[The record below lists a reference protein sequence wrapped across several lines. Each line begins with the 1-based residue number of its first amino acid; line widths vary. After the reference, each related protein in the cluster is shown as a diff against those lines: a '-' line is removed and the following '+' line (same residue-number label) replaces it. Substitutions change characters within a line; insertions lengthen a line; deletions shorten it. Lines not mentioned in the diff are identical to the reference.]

1 MANQSNSRWQRRSR
15 AGGALHRPISWGSV
29 NLTDAAT
36 AADAAVDP
44 IIVVDEDAVVM
55 YANRAAH
62 ELVGAANL
70 VRTNVS
76 STLEV
81 SGSHQLT
88 DLLSASAQRTLA
100 TVRPADGEPF
110 EAELSI
116 GPAEGHDPRWVV
128 VAHALPREEM
138 SVREMLRRATHDDLT
153 ALANRTNLLENI
165 DATLKDPRTAHG
177 DHVLALI
184 DLDAFKDINDSW
196 GHDIGDRVLMEIGTR
211 LRRQC
216 RPGDVVARL
225 GGDEF
230 AAWCLW
236 VNPSDADGLATRLV
250 SVFDDPIKYDGME
263 LDVKGSIGLT
273 MARPGSDSSGLLR
286 QADTAMYGAKALGKG
301 RYSFFDDEMA
311 IAIEHRGQA
320 EEDFRHALESN
331 EIVLHYQPVIDLTS
345 EEVVGVEALAR
356 WEHPERGRISPGEFL
371 PIAEATSLS
380 GALDTQIVAKAC
392 KQLAEWN
399 QSLKRPISM
408 WINVS
413 PDHLTER
420 FVGDLSRLVVDLTLQ
435 PHEIVIELTEEATAG
450 TSERIAVLE
459 ALHQFGVR
467 IAVDDFGTG
476 YSQLSYLPELPL
488 DIVKLD
494 RTFVDGIA
502 DEPKRLALAGSVI
515 QLAHAIGAKVVAEG
529 VERPDDLEAVRDLG
543 CDHAQG
549 FLIARPA
556 PPEDVPGLDD

>member
-15 AGGALHRPISWGSV
+15 AGGALHRPISWGSIS
-29 NLTDAAT
+29 LTDAAT

-44 IIVVDEDAVVM
+44 ILVVDSDAVVM

-62 ELVGAANL
+62 DLVGTANL
-70 VRTNVS
+70 IRTDIS
-76 STLEV
+76 STIDV
-81 SGSHQLT
+81 RGSHELI
-88 DLLSASAQRTLA
+88 DLLGPTAQRTLA
-100 TVRPADGEPF
+100 VISPAEGEEF

-116 GPAEGHDPRWVV
+116 GPAEGTDPRWVV
-128 VAHALPREEM
+128 VAHALPREEL

-153 ALANRTNLLENI
+153 ALANRTNLLESI
-165 DATLKDPRTAHG
+165 DATLKDSRTAHG
-177 DHVLALI
+177 DHVLALF
-184 DLDAFKDINDSW
+184 DLDSFKDINDSW
-196 GHDIGDRVLMEIGTR
+196 GHDMGDRVLIEIGTR
-211 LRRQC
+211 LRRLC

-236 VNPSDADGLATRLV
+236 VSPDDADKLATRLV
-250 SVFDDPIKYDGME
+250 SVFDDPIISDLMQ

-273 MARPGSDSSGLLR
+273 ITRPGSDSSTLLR
-286 QADTAMYGAKALGKG
+286 QADSAMYRAKALGKG
-301 RYSFFDDEMA
+301 QYSVFDDEMA
-311 IAIEHRGQA
+311 TAIELRGQV
-320 EEDFRHALESN
+320 EDDFRHALESN

-356 WEHPERGRISPGEFL
+356 WEHPERGRIPPGEFL

-380 GALDTQIVAKAC
+380 GELDTQIVAKAC

-399 QSLKRPISM
+399 RSLEQPISM

-413 PDHLTER
+413 PTHLTER
-420 FVGDLSRLVVDLTLQ
+420 FVGDLSRLVVDLTLD
-435 PHEIVIELTEEATAG
+435 PDAIVIELTEEATAG
-450 TSERIAVLE
+450 TSARIAVPE

-476 YSQLSYLPELPL
+476 FSQLSYLPDLPI

-494 RTFVDGIA
+494 RSFVDGIA
-502 DEPKRLALAGSVI
+502 DEPKRLALASSVI
-515 QLAHAIGAKVVAEG
+515 HLAHAIGAKVVAEG
-529 VERPDDLEAVRDLG
+529 IERNDDLDAVRDLG

-556 PPEDVPGLDD
+556 PPEDVPGLRN